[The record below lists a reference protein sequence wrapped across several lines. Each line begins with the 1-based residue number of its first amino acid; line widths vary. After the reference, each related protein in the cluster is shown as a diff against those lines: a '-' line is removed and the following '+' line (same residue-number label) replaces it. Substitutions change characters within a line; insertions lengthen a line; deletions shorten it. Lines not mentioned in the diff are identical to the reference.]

1 MNVNSR
7 EGWKWKARSAHG
19 LRGAGLVTDSLTRK
33 GHAQNI
39 ITFALE
45 FFGMNTSDKIKS
57 LPEASA
63 IVRGWKA
70 TGQKV
75 VFTNG
80 CFDLLHLG
88 HVDYLEKARNLGDK
102 LVVGLNTDNS
112 VSRFK
117 GPERPLQDQNSRA
130 RVLASLQFVDLVVF
144 FDEDTPLN
152 LISELVP
159 GVLVKGSDYL
169 AENIVGAEVVKRN
182 GGEVKTIDFV
192 PGYSTTR
199 IVEKIKRT

>member
-1 MNVNSR
+1 MAKS
-7 EGWKWKARSAHG
+7 
-19 LRGAGLVTDSLTRK
+19 
-33 GHAQNI
+33 
-39 ITFALE
+39 
-45 FFGMNTSDKIKS
+45 SDKITNWNEAKIRIDTWKS
-57 LPEASA
+57 E
-63 IVRGWKA
+63 GK
-70 TGQKV
+70 KV

-80 CFDLLHLG
+80 CFDLIHLG

-102 LVVGLNTDNS
+102 LVIGLNSDDS

-130 RVLASLQFVDLVVF
+130 RVLAAMQFVDLVVF
-144 FDEDTPLN
+144 FNEDTPLA

-159 GVLVKGSDYL
+159 DILVKGSDYL
-169 AENIVGAEVVKRN
+169 TENIVGADVVKKA
-182 GGEVKTIDFV
+182 GGVVKTIDFV